1 MDMRN
6 EEPEGGWQAADP
18 LHTNEILALTLCKYT
33 GIQIPAAPCALRGML
48 HDDVDC
54 ILYYFSADAITR
66 GDVPAATELTAP
78 VVRGA
83 GITSGGVEPTFVEPI

>member
-1 MDMRN
+1 MRN
-6 EEPEGGWQAADP
+6 EEPEGGWQKADP
-18 LHTNEILALTLCKYT
+18 LHTTEILALTLCKFT
-33 GIQIPAAPCALRGML
+33 GMQMTANPCPLRGVL
-48 HDDVDC
+48 HADAEC

-83 GITSGGVEPTFVEPI
+83 GITSGGVEPTFVEPV